1 MGELGTW
8 LVRAREARG
17 LTVEDAERDT
27 RISRRYLQA
36 LESENF
42 EVIPAPVY
50 ARGFLRSYSQYLG
63 LDPAEMLSLFPG
75 DDDAPAP
82 VIGGPRGNQSG
93 NVGVATPPGQQKPTM
108 KTPLSGHSAA
118 RPQWNKTNRAGAK
131 EPPMPKRPAA
141 RQPQEPLRAPA
152 SSHGEYEIGG
162 AMPAPAPAPAARE
175 PMIGVDIG
183 VPVPARNLNND
194 PAAQRRNLT
203 VIGIAVAVIFG
214 VVALAIIISRAG
226 AGSNPPTATPTSQ
239 ASIGQTSGT
248 TPPGAAGS
256 TTPTSGIAVRPG
268 IVPAVEGLNIV
279 QARLAIAEAG
289 YKIREIT
296 ADGCPG
302 TKGTVTDQAPDAGSE
317 RAAGAQVIVSVC
329 SGP

>member
-42 EVIPAPVY
+42 EIIPAPVY

-75 DDDAPAP
+75 DDDAPTP
-82 VIGGPRGNQSG
+82 VIGGPRGGQSG

-108 KTPLSGHSAA
+108 KTPLSGQSAA
-118 RPQWNKTNRAGAK
+118 RPQWNKPGRSGSK

-141 RQPQEPLRAPA
+141 RAPQEPLRPTPP
-152 SSHGEYEIGG
+152 SHGEYEIGG
-162 AMPAPAPAPAARE
+162 TMPAPPPPPVARE

-183 VPVPARNLNND
+183 VPVPARNLNSD

-203 VIGIAVAVIFG
+203 VIGVAVTVIFS
-214 VVALAIIISRAG
+214 VIALALIISRMGG
-226 AGSNPPTATPTSQ
+226 ASDTPEATPTSE
-239 ASIGQTSGT
+239 ASIGQTNGT
-248 TPPGAAGS
+248 TAAGATGS
-256 TTPTSGIAVRPG
+256 TTPTSGIAVQPG
-268 IVPAVEGLNIV
+268 IIPAVENLNIV

-289 YKIREIT
+289 YKIREIIEE
-296 ADGCPG
+296 GCSG
-302 TKGTVTDQAPDAGSE
+302 TKGTVTEQAPTAGAE
-317 RAAGAQVIVSVC
+317 REAGAQVIVSVC